1 MNFHT
6 VLYSFLLILPE
17 WTHQYQLSRQTLI
30 PSLNFVLVF
39 VLDQAK
45 QQRLEEARS
54 LDEANFSTFELR
66 QSRRGTMKSNRTTTI
81 DRNTVDRDPSGH
93 RDRDRDSRGK
103 IFRKFGPYKI
113 VHYTRLQSNF
123 HVFRYNAIYQKSK
136 FNKFRDDKWCST
148 ASEANTLYG

>member
-1 MNFHT
+1 M
-6 VLYSFLLILPE
+6 
-17 WTHQYQLSRQTLI
+17 I

-93 RDRDRDSRGK
+93 RERDRDSRGTYKLISRK
-103 IFRKFGPYKI
+103 IYSYF
-113 VHYTRLQSNF
+113 
-123 HVFRYNAIYQKSK
+123 VFYNK
-136 FNKFRDDKWCST
+136 T
-148 ASEANTLYG
+148 

>member
-93 RDRDRDSRGK
+93 RERDRDSRGIYIWILHTDTK
-103 IFRKFGPYKI
+103 LYI
-113 VHYTRLQSNF
+113 VW
-123 HVFRYNAIYQKSK
+123 KSWTFYATQFLREVK
-136 FNKFRDDKWCST
+136 VRV
-148 ASEANTLYG
+148 